1 MDPNLSSSSVN
12 QALKTQDSNFQMR
25 TEGCLVEERD
35 ESLPQQDEVEDGDDA
50 LSRSDDNSSF
60 LQRTPN
66 SGDLQPLE
74 SLEEDL
80 EDKKSGSKNSNSKAW
95 TTADDEKLKVLVD
108 RCKKDWKK
116 IAKKFQRENKKITP
130 HFLKNRFKY
139 LNNDKFLLR
148 IKFEHQEDLK
158 LAKLFKMHGSKWD
171 LIAQQFPNR
180 TSVMLK
186 NRYYSYIRKN
196 IQALLEE
203 LGETWTQPQLEA
215 HAPAQT
221 KFQDISD
228 NKELRKHSEILESS
242 KTIHIPTIIN
252 DKLAEKP
259 LKFSPENKLLENIP
273 SLTPKNPLLLLNEQ
287 LAALQG
293 LNQSPYLSLKST
305 VQVPSVNF
313 SNLYLPQYQR
323 DLIAML
329 RMQRLKN
336 QLQAQ
341 AYLKM
346 TPGFFVPE

>member
-1 MDPNLSSSSVN
+1 MDPNLSSSSVS
-12 QALKTQDSNFQMR
+12 QALSNQDSCNQKKI
-25 TEGCLVEERD
+25 ESCLDEERD
-35 ESLPQQDEVEDGDDA
+35 ESLPQSEEIEDMDETTSNCEE
-50 LSRSDDNSSF
+50 NSSL
-60 LQRTPN
+60 LQRTPT
-66 SGDLQPLE
+66 SGDLQPHE
-74 SLEEDL
+74 SIEDDLEE
-80 EDKKSGSKNSNSKAW
+80 KISGAKNSNPKAW
-95 TTADDEKLKVLVD
+95 TTADDDKLKVLVD

-130 HFLKNRFKY
+130 HFLKNRFKF

-158 LAKLFKMHGSKWD
+158 LAKLFKLHGSKWD

-203 LGETWTQPQLEA
+203 LGETWTQPQIDLQ
-215 HAPAQT
+215 AQA
-221 KFQDISD
+221 KFHEVSD
-228 NKELRKHSEILESS
+228 KKEFKKPSDLIETPKSL
-242 KTIHIPTIIN
+242 HIPTIIN

-259 LKFSPENKLLENIP
+259 LKFSPENKLLDNI
-273 SLTPKNPLLLLNEQ
+273 SSYTQKNPLLLLNEQ
-287 LAALQG
+287 LALLQG
-293 LNQSPYLSLKST
+293 LNQASYLSLKPT
-305 VQVPSVNF
+305 VQMPSVNF
-313 SNLYLPQYQR
+313 SNLYVPQYQR
-323 DLIAML
+323 DLITML